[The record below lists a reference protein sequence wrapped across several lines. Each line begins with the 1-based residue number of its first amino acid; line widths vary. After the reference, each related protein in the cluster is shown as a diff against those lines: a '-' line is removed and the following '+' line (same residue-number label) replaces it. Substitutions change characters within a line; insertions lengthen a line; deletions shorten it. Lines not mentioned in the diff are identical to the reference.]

1 MAAQITTQTII
12 LLFTL
17 MIYLIII
24 FVFNKA
30 RVKYAGGKVGKVV
43 NLILVTVCLLFIADY
58 VIFFKSFVNGDIL
71 EIIRALFRTAAL
83 SFLAYGG
90 AKMAD
95 S

>member
-1 MAAQITTQTII
+1 MTAQTII
-12 LLFTL
+12 LIFTL
-17 MIYLIII
+17 VIYLIII

-30 RVKYAGGKVGKVV
+30 RIKYAGGKVGKVI

-58 VIFFKSFVNGDIL
+58 VVIFDQVMDAEVL
-71 EIIRALFRTAAL
+71 EMIRALFRTAAL

-90 AKMAD
+90 AKVAD

>member
-1 MAAQITTQTII
+1 MTAQTII
-12 LLFTL
+12 LIFTL
-17 MIYLIII
+17 VIYLIII

-30 RVKYAGGKVGKVV
+30 RIKYAGGKVGKVI

-58 VIFFKSFVNGDIL
+58 VVIFDQVMDADL
-71 EIIRALFRTAAL
+71 LDIIRALFRTAAL

-90 AKMAD
+90 AKVAD

>member
-1 MAAQITTQTII
+1 MTAQTII
-12 LLFTL
+12 LIFTL
-17 MIYLIII
+17 VIYLIII

-30 RVKYAGGKVGKVV
+30 RIKYAGGKVGKVI

-58 VIFFKSFVNGDIL
+58 VVIFDMTVDAEVL
-71 EIIRALFRTAAL
+71 ETIRSLFRTAAL

-90 AKMAD
+90 AKVAN

>member
-1 MAAQITTQTII
+1 MTAQTII
-12 LLFTL
+12 LIFTL
-17 MIYLIII
+17 VIYLIII

-30 RVKYAGGKVGKVV
+30 RIKYAGGKVGKVI

-58 VIFFKSFVNGDIL
+58 VVIFERVMDDDLLDIV
-71 EIIRALFRTAAL
+71 RALFRTAAL

-90 AKMAD
+90 AKVAD

>member
-1 MAAQITTQTII
+1 MTTQTII
-12 LLFTL
+12 LIFTL
-17 MIYLIII
+17 VIYLIII

-30 RVKYAGGKVGKVV
+30 RIKYAGGKVGKVI

-58 VIFFKSFVNGDIL
+58 VVIFDDVVDVDIL
-71 EIIRALFRTAAL
+71 DTVRALFRTAAL

-90 AKMAD
+90 ANVAD

>member
-1 MAAQITTQTII
+1 MATQLTTQTVI
-12 LLFTL
+12 LFFTL

-30 RVKYAGGKVGKVV
+30 RIKYAGGKVGKVI

-58 VIFFKSFVNGDIL
+58 VVIFKSIVNSDIL
-71 EIIRALFRTAAL
+71 EITRALFRTAAL

-90 AKMAD
+90 AKMGD

>member
-1 MAAQITTQTII
+1 MTAQTII
-12 LLFTL
+12 MIFTL
-17 MIYLIII
+17 VIYLIII

-30 RVKYAGGKVGKVV
+30 RIKYAGGKVGKVI

-58 VIFFKSFVNGDIL
+58 VVIFDQVIKAEIL
-71 EIIRALFRTAAL
+71 EIVRALFRTAAL

-90 AKMAD
+90 AKVAD

>member
-1 MAAQITTQTII
+1 MTAQTII
-12 LLFTL
+12 LIFTL
-17 MIYLIII
+17 VIYLIII

-30 RVKYAGGKVGKVV
+30 RIKYTGGKVGKVI

-58 VIFFKSFVNGDIL
+58 VVIFDRVMDADL
-71 EIIRALFRTAAL
+71 LDIIRALFRTAAL

-90 AKMAD
+90 AKVAD

>member
-1 MAAQITTQTII
+1 MAASTVI

-17 MIYLIII
+17 IIYLIII

-30 RVKYAGGKVGKVV
+30 RKKYAGGKVGKVI
-43 NLILVTVCLLFIADY
+43 NLILITTMLLFIADY
-58 VIFFKSFVNGDIL
+58 VIIFTQFVDKDVL
-71 EIIRALFRTAAL
+71 DIIRALFRTAGL

-90 AKMAD
+90 VKVTD

>member
-1 MAAQITTQTII
+1 MTAQTII
-12 LLFTL
+12 LIFTL
-17 MIYLIII
+17 IIYLIII

-30 RVKYAGGKVGKVV
+30 RVKYAGGRVGKVI

-58 VIFFKSFVNGDIL
+58 VVIFDNMIKGDIL
-71 EIIRALFRTAAL
+71 ETVRALFRTAAL

-90 AKMAD
+90 SKVAN

>member
-1 MAAQITTQTII
+1 MDIMTTQMII
-12 LLFTL
+12 SVFTL
-17 MIYLIII
+17 IIYLIII

-30 RVKYAGGKVGKVV
+30 RIKYAGGKVGKVI

-58 VIFFKSFVNGDIL
+58 VIILGNFVSQEIL
-71 EIIRALFRTAAL
+71 ETIRALFRTAAL

-90 AKMAD
+90 SKVAN

>member
-1 MAAQITTQTII
+1 MTAQTII
-12 LLFTL
+12 LIFTL
-17 MIYLIII
+17 VIYMIII

-30 RVKYAGGKVGKVV
+30 RIKYAGGKVGTVI

-58 VIFFKSFVNGDIL
+58 VIIFDQAINTDIL
-71 EIIRALFRTAAL
+71 ETIRALFRTAAL

-90 AKMAD
+90 AKVAN